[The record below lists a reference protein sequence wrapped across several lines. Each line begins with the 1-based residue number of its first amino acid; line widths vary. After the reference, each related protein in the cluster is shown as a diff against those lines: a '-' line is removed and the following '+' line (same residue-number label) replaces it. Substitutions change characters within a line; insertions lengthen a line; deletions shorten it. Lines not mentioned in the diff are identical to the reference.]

1 MLGNYDSCSKM
12 EEIEDEVVNIIGID
26 SDLLLF
32 VEDDRSETLIKD
44 DYNVEVED
52 NEKVESKP
60 NEKKKRGR
68 KKSLVKQLCK
78 KENPVECGD
87 CTKIFTTLRSLQ
99 RHKKFIHE
107 LNGLTNCDICGK
119 EVHQGLGG
127 LRKHKERV
135 HEKLR
140 DKCDLCENVADFAPA
155 PPGPKKKRESLFTFK
170 LRHFYEIFFLRKGS
184 KIQFSSSLLHNYI
197 FSFVCIIQAES
208 LSLSFFFC

>member
-1 MLGNYDSCSKM
+1 M

-44 DYNVEVED
+44 DDNVEVED

-68 KKSLVKQLCK
+68 KKSLVKQLRK

-107 LNGLTNCDICGK
+107 LQGLSNCDICGK
-119 EVHQGLGG
+119 DVQQGLGG
-127 LRKHKERV
+127 LRRHKQIV

-140 DKCDLCENVADFAPA
+140 DKCDLCEKFVFKGGLPQHKRRHH
-155 PPGPKKKRESLFTFK
+155 PPPNCEYCKLIFK
-170 LRHFYEIFFLRKGS
+170 NLEEFDEHTQDHISG
-184 KIQFSSSLLHNYI
+184 KIQ
-197 FSFVCIIQAES
+197 
-208 LSLSFFFC
+208 